1 MGNCSSFVSLFLG
14 VFAFLILWCR
24 VGLRWVLECCCG
36 FVLHT
41 NTITSSFLCAYSRY
55 GCQMI
60 DYKKTDIMSLRWDSN
75 LSWMSTILFEMA
87 FQHDGFGSLISFLFV
102 LYVDALRSS
111 EKKEGKNNSDDT
123 SFQAIMTTTPSIFSR
138 GGGWMCNQYNF
149 NIPRVIFSFPSHNIA
164 LPLSSLQLGCS
175 QYLATLSILVWS
187 YSRVVYKQR
196 VDTGEMQR

>member
-24 VGLRWVLECCCG
+24 VGLRWVLESCCG

-123 SFQAIMTTTPSIFSR
+123 SSFQAIMTTTPSIFSR
-138 GGGWMCNQYNF
+138 GGDECAINTTLIYPELFFPFLLTILLSLYLLSRPAALNF
-149 NIPRVIFSFPSHNIA
+149 
-164 LPLSSLQLGCS
+164 
-175 QYLATLSILVWS
+175 
-187 YSRVVYKQR
+187 
-196 VDTGEMQR
+196 